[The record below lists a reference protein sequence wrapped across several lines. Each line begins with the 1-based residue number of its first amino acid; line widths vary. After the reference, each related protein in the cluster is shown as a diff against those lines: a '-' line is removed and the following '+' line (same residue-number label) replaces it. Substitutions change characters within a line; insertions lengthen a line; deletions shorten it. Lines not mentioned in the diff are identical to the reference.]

1 MEKREWVY
9 KQTKTGGSKSM
20 KKLTKK
26 QTGVLLVAAAAVLA
40 FGGTYVY
47 GETKAQK
54 ERDEVKAELAT
65 KTTNLDDLQK
75 SIEQLFDTKDNN
87 FLIKDINGDQVKTL
101 NKQVAATI
109 KFSESKELSKSD
121 KASFD
126 KKAKAVQAESTK
138 LTSAYD
144 TQTTINQ
151 LFQQKDKKPAMN
163 GTAIQKDLPIV
174 DDLKAETIKKAKD
187 SYYMEGATTTYGKT
201 VNELLSNAENQLNQ
215 IDTAKKA
222 VEKVVKDGKVIS
234 TDTTLYDTAKAE
246 TDKIKNEKAKKNL
259 TDQLA
264 KVKADIDKKAS
275 EEKAK
280 ADATTQAA
288 AAKETTN
295 AQNNAPVAE
304 PTNQGGT
311 AAATADNGA
320 TATGG
325 GYTDNGG
332 GTNNGGGYT
341 PPAAGGGS
349 TSGGSAS
356 PQAPSKPSTGGNS
369 DGSLTQDQLDKA
381 AEDAANSDWSGFF
394 K

>member
-1 MEKREWVY
+1 
-9 KQTKTGGSKSM
+9 M

-26 QTGVLLVAAAAVLA
+26 QTGALVVAAAIVIG
-40 FGGTYVY
+40 FGGTYAY
-47 GETKAQK
+47 GESKAQK
-54 ERDEVKAELAT
+54 KRDEVKTEFVA
-65 KTTNLDDLQK
+65 KTTNLDNLQQ
-75 SIEQLFDTKDNN
+75 SIDQLFDKKDDN
-87 FLIKDINGDQVKTL
+87 FLIRDVKSDQVKTL
-101 NKQVAATI
+101 TKQVADAV
-109 KFSESKELSKSD
+109 KFKESKELSKSD

-126 KKAKAVQAESTK
+126 KKAKAVQADATK
-138 LTSAYD
+138 LTLAYD

-163 GTAIQKDLPIV
+163 GTAIQKDVPIV
-174 DDLKAETIKKAKD
+174 DDLTAETIKKAKD

-201 VNELLSNAENQLNQ
+201 VNELLSNAENQFNQ

-222 VEKVVKDGKVIS
+222 VEKVIKDDKVIS
-234 TDTTLYDTAKAE
+234 TDTTLYDSAKAE

-264 KVKADIDKKAS
+264 KVKADSDKKAS

-311 AAATADNGA
+311 ATADNGA

-325 GYTDNGG
+325 GYTANGA
-332 GTNNGGGYT
+332 GTNTGGGYT
-341 PPAAGGGS
+341 PPATG
-349 TSGGSAS
+349 GGSAS
-356 PQAPSKPSTGGNS
+356 PQAPSQPSTGGNP
-369 DGSLTQDQLDKA
+369 DGSLTQEQGDKA
-381 AEDAANSDWSGFF
+381 AEEAGNADWSGFF